1 MNRATMTHP
10 AGGGAV
16 DIAMLER
23 DRARAEAAGDV
34 PYQLRNAAAIFEMI
48 RSGVSGGRLKQDIW
62 LVALS
67 EVSARAVRAM
77 AENAG
82 VALENRHRALRLAAG
97 RMPPTGED
105 AA

>member
-34 PYQLRNAAAIFEMI
+34 PCQLRNAAIFEMI
-48 RSGVSGGRLKQDIW
+48 RSGVSGGWLKQDIW

-67 EVSARAVRAM
+67 EVSARAFRAM
-77 AENAG
+77 PENAG
-82 VALENRHRALRLAAG
+82 AALENRHRGLRLAAG